1 MLQEINRDF
10 AKFEESNIEVIAVS
24 ADDMALTHRLSRRLG
39 LIFPIACGLTEND
52 MRRMGL
58 YVSDPEHYINQTHKF
73 AEPAHFLLNPDNTIR
88 YISLSSNPMS
98 ASLNV
103 IPFLMGHKFVLARG
117 QSDPDFAKVTWGS
130 A

>member
-10 AKFEESNIEVIAVS
+10 AKFDESNIEVIAVS
-24 ADDMALTHRLSRRLG
+24 ADGVAVSNRFSRRLG
-39 LIFPIACGLTEND
+39 LIFPLACGLTED
-52 MRRMGL
+52 HMRQMGL
-58 YVSDPEHYINQTHKF
+58 YISDPQYYINQLHKF

-98 ASLNV
+98 ASFNV

-117 QSDPDFAKVTWGS
+117 QSDKDFARVTWGS